1 MRATPSSVSARQW
14 ALLPIPGATRTW
26 LDTRTA
32 GMITLVIGTWLTA
45 GDRARSMHVM
55 ATLGTGE
62 IGTYFDDIDISQR
75 KGDAHG

>member
-1 MRATPSSVSARQW
+1 MRIAPTSASARQW

-45 GDRARSMHVM
+45 SDRARSMHVM
-55 ATLGTGE
+55 ASLGSGE

-75 KGDAHG
+75 KGGTHG